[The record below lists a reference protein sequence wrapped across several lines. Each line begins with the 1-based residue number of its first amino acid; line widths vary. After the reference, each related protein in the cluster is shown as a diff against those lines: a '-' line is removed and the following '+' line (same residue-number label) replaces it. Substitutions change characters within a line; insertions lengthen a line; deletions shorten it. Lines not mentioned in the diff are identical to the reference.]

1 MARDTVDS
9 TPIETVADLAATL
22 EEGCKPEEKFL
33 IGTEHEKF
41 GFCLN
46 ELTPIPYGGEK
57 GVEAIL
63 TGIGLIGL

>member
-33 IGTEHEKF
+33 ICRT
-41 GFCLN
+41 
-46 ELTPIPYGGEK
+46 TP
-57 GVEAIL
+57 
-63 TGIGLIGL
+63 TGPSVMYTPVLLAGMA